1 MLVRL
6 RSSTSG
12 EMIMLAEHAHDLFGW
27 LDKECVARGVFT
39 EKQLPEAIDRLRR
52 GIEEEKQAERKME
65 SDRRGAE
72 NQENCDENKE
82 KKNFLDESISLGK
95 RAQPLIHL
103 MEKTLKEHGFIT
115 WEAATDF

>member
-12 EMIMLAEHAHDLFGW
+12 EMIMLSEHAHDLFGW

-52 GIEEEKQAERKME
+52 GIEEEKQAVKKME
-65 SDRRGAE
+65 PERTGAGS
-72 NQENCDENKE
+72 QENSDENKE
-82 KKNFLDESISLGK
+82 KENFLNESVSLGK

-103 MEKTLKEHGFIT
+103 MERTLKENGFIT
-115 WEAATDF
+115 WEAATNF